1 MTTVHQTYQDTQAAK
16 ELILRILKEGP
27 ASIVELQQSAGFDSS
42 YRHTTM
48 GINNAVLELLE
59 LRQIVR
65 NGVQDFILRPVKP

>member
-1 MTTVHQTYQDTQAAK
+1 MTTVHQTWQDTQAAK

-27 ASIVELQQSAGFDSS
+27 ASIIELQQIAGFDSS

-65 NGVQDFILRPVKP
+65 NGVQDFILRPVKS